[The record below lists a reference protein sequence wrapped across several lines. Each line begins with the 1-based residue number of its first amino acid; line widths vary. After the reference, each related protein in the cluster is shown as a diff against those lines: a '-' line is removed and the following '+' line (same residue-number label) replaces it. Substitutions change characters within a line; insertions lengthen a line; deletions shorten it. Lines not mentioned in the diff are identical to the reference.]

1 MSVSPKPTTVVTEPM
16 AKLLSRWA
24 DIAAINQAGAVLG
37 WDQETKMPSKGQ
49 PSRGRSLAV
58 LAGLAHDKL
67 TDPAL
72 ADVIASAGAVA
83 EPESVDAAQVREARR
98 TVERAT
104 AVPGHLARA
113 KAEATSTALVSWQAA
128 RAADDFSLF
137 ASDLARVVALT
148 FEEADAYVD
157 AGIAATRYDAML
169 DEFEPG
175 TTEAQLVP
183 LLGALRTELAPL
195 VQAAADGP
203 RAIDESPCIGHFP
216 GEAQEAFGR
225 MVATQMGYD
234 FDAGRLDESAHPFT
248 TSFGPHDVRITW
260 RWQSNDFRPGLF
272 GVMHEA
278 GHALYEQGLPVA
290 WDGTPIGG
298 AVSLGVHE
306 SQSRLWENQVG
317 RSRAFWDWAL
327 PHFVEHFP
335 AAAGT
340 TVDQL
345 FPALHTVTPSLVRV
359 EADEATYNLHVVAR
373 FEIERALFAGEVAVA
388 DLPERW
394 AATYEEL
401 LGVRPPSAADGV
413 LQDIH
418 WSMGA
423 FGYFPT
429 YTLGNLLS
437 AQLFEAAGRH
447 LGSIDDLLRAGEL
460 VELLGW
466 LRTNVHASASRW
478 SAPELIERATGAPL
492 SSEPFLRYLRGTV
505 AEIYAIQPGG

>member
-1 MSVSPKPTTVVTEPM
+1 M
-16 AKLLSRWA
+16 AELLTRWA

-37 WDQETKMPSKGQ
+37 WDQETTMPPKGQ
-49 PSRGRSLAV
+49 TSRGRTLAV

-72 ADVIASAGAVA
+72 ADLVAAAGAEA
-83 EPESVDAAQVREARR
+83 EHGSIHAAHVREAERA
-98 TVERAT
+98 VVRAT
-104 AVPGHLARA
+104 AVPGSLARA
-113 KAEATSTALVSWQAA
+113 KAEATSTSLVSWQAA

-137 ASDLARVVALT
+137 APDLARVVALT

-157 AGIAATRYDAML
+157 AGIAVTRYDAML

-175 TTEAQLVP
+175 TTELQLVP
-183 LLGALRTELAPL
+183 LLGALREELAPL
-195 VQAAADGP
+195 VQTAAD
-203 RAIDESPCIGHFP
+203 RASAIDESPCIGHFA
-216 GEAQEAFGR
+216 GDGQEAFGR
-225 MVATQMGYD
+225 MVARKMGYD

-248 TSFGPHDVRITW
+248 TSFGPNDVRITW
-260 RWQSNDFRPGLF
+260 RWQTNDFRPGLF

-278 GHALYEQGLPVA
+278 GHALYEQGLPAA

-317 RSRAFWDWAL
+317 RSRAFWEWAL
-327 PHFVEHFP
+327 PQFIEHFP
-335 AAAGT
+335 DAAGT

-373 FEIERALFAGEVAVA
+373 FEIERALFAGEVEVA

-437 AQLFEAAGRH
+437 AQLFEAAGRA
-447 LGSIDDLLRAGEL
+447 LGSIDDLLRAGEFDQ
-460 VELLGW
+460 LLGW
-466 LRTNVHASASRW
+466 LRTNVHAEASRW
-478 SAPELIERATGAPL
+478 SASELIERATGAPL
-492 SSEPFLRYLRGTV
+492 SSEPFLRHLRTNV
-505 AEIYAIQPGG
+505 AEVYG